1 MRYEQDYVMRM
12 IKEMTEVLAR
22 IIFHRKTP
30 FYELDMENKY
40 RSGEDF
46 YLKLCKL
53 ADAGKINEAENL
65 LYEKLDREEQDYLE
79 MALAFYYHIN
89 QYTNG
94 FLENHGYSRTEI
106 EEGIE
111 TVLKEFGMEGMLE
124 VAKLEI
130 K

>member
-79 MALAFYYHIN
+79 IE
-89 QYTNG
+89 G
-94 FLENHGYSRTEI
+94 FQTQTVSDG
-106 EEGIE
+106 EGGG
-111 TVLKEFGMEGMLE
+111 VRRPHPDL
-124 VAKLEI
+124 
-130 K
+130 

>member
-30 FYELDMENKY
+30 LYELDKANKD

-89 QYTNG
+89 QYTND